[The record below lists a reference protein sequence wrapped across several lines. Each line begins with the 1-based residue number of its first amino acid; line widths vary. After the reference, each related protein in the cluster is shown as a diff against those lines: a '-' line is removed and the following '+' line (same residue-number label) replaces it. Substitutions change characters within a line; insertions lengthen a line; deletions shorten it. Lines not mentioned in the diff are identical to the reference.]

1 MEHENEIIR
10 WFCGLKSSSFPFP
23 FSCFTLCALTFSF
36 WVKETESKG
45 VKPEIYTG
53 WYSFNLIQSWN
64 LSVHLQYIRYG
75 YPKPA
80 QPHLLLPST
89 LTVSPFLSPWFPRT
103 HSYSS
108 YSWFW
113 PQHTSA
119 KCCNITTEGRGVVRR
134 WTHRHTHTHIH
145 TLTHSILSSCSTGW
159 IQMFFT
165 ISFICDAL
173 QLCSSVPLPPRT
185 IIHTCTCTHRYIS
198 SAFETLWRRNIHL
211 EWPPDSNRNTTA
223 VQSIHSLTHTQK

>member
-53 WYSFNLIQSWN
+53 WCSFNLIQSWN

-108 YSWFW
+108 YSCFW

-134 WTHRHTHTHIH
+134 WTHRHTHTHTH
-145 TLTHSILSSCSTGW
+145 THSLDSV
-159 IQMFFT
+159 
-165 ISFICDAL
+165 
-173 QLCSSVPLPPRT
+173 QLFNWLNPDVFHNFL
-185 IIHTCTCTHRYIS
+185 H
-198 SAFETLWRRNIHL
+198 LWCI
-211 EWPPDSNRNTTA
+211 T
-223 VQSIHSLTHTQK
+223 VMQ